1 MQEQLILKKE
11 QTMSKRFLYG
21 AVDITTLQAIAIG
34 TSENKIREFISSK
47 ADKIIKLFNVIIE
60 FGKSYKIKL
69 NIEGFL
75 PNLENLGEVKS
86 KIKELW
92 GLVYMLELDLAE
104 SNTEIYMFECFLG
117 RPKRLG
123 KALTVRC

>member
-1 MQEQLILKKE
+1 
-11 QTMSKRFLYG
+11 MSERFLYG

-34 TSENKIREFISSK
+34 TNENKIKEFISSK

-60 FGKSYKIKL
+60 FGKNYKIKL
-69 NIEGFL
+69 NIEGFF
-75 PNLENLGEVKS
+75 PNLENLEEVKS

-92 GLVYMLELDLAE
+92 GLVYILESDLAE
-104 SNTEIYMFECFLG
+104 SNTEIYIFKCFLG
-117 RPKRLG
+117 KTKRLG